1 MKEIPLS
8 EIHEG
13 GAQIRVHENEYT
25 ISHYAELLT
34 DGGWG
39 TFPPLAVVEIDGRFI
54 VADGHHRLKSAIR
67 AGLATVPVE
76 IIGHSMEE
84 ALEHAIRAN
93 NQNGLALTLAD
104 RQNMR
109 RRAILELPNRTA
121 RYIADLCG
129 CSHVT
134 ILRDM
139 AMLEEEGKYQR
150 PERVKGENGKTY
162 SAKKKSAVG
171 TNVPTEEPQTPQKK
185 KSGATNVAPEQA
197 VEFVTCTQC
206 GFQTPLEMLDA
217 PDSTWEK
224 RDFNPQTMKY
234 GAFFCCLDCLAKWES
249 QNAPPETPQN
259 APKSPAGS
267 LVGSFTQEE
276 TNAPQDAKIWG
287 LRRYSIELEVVEGT
301 DDAEIID
308 LITSAFEFFTR
319 ARINNI
325 NNINIKKNIN
335 NINNTKSTS
344 NFVWLLRD
352 GTHYEL
358 SQDDYN
364 KLKAAFPEKDV
375 DNLLRQCVLWNDFN
389 VSKRKTRKGI
399 RAHIR
404 GWIANSD
411 KFNQF
416 PNEQTGSPNVSSPYK
431 AAQVSYED
439 IPY

>member
-34 DGGWG
+34 DGWG

-67 AGLATVPVE
+67 AGLATVPVK

-109 RRAILELPNRTA
+109 RRAILELPNKTA
-121 RYIADLCG
+121 TYLAKLCG
-129 CSHVT
+129 CSHPT
-134 ILRDM
+134 ILHDM
-139 AMLEEEGKYQR
+139 KKLEAEGTFKR
-150 PERVKGENGKTY
+150 PETVVHSNGRTVK
-162 SAKKKSAVG
+162 AKYERMTKSTCKDLQVEM
-171 TNVPTEEPQTPQKK
+171 VQKK
-185 KSGATNVAPEQA
+185 NSGANFFAPEQA
-197 VEFVTCTQC
+197 VEFVTCAQC
-206 GFQTPLEMLDA
+206 GFQTPREMLDA

-234 GAFFCCLDCLAKWES
+234 EAHFCCLDCFAKWEI

-259 APKSPAGS
+259 APETPAGS

-276 TNAPQDAKIWG
+276 ANAPQEAKIWG
-287 LRRYSIELEVVEGT
+287 LRRYSLELEVVEGT
-301 DDAEIID
+301 DDAEIAD
-308 LITSAFEFFTR
+308 LIASAFEFFSR

-344 NFVWLLRD
+344 NFVWMLRD
-352 GTHYEL
+352 GTTYEL

-364 KLKAAFPEKDV
+364 KLKSAFPEKDV

-389 VSKRKTRKGI
+389 ANKRKTRKGI

-416 PNEQTGSPNVSSPYK
+416 PNEHTGSPNVSSPYK
-431 AAQVSYED
+431 AAQVSFED

>member
-121 RYIADLCG
+121 TYLAKLCG
-129 CSHVT
+129 CTTNT
-134 ILRDM
+134 ILNDM
-139 AMLEEEGKYQR
+139 KKLESEGMYKR
-150 PERVKGENGKTY
+150 PDAIVRSNGRVVKTTY
-162 SAKKKSAVG
+162 RPRKTTMQNCIV
-171 TNVPTEEPQTPQKK
+171 EPKP
-185 KSGATNVAPEQA
+185 
-197 VEFVTCTQC
+197 EFVTCTQC

-234 GAFFCCLDCLAKWES
+234 RAHFCCLDCLSKWES

-259 APKSPAGS
+259 TPETPAGS

-287 LRRYSIELEVVEGT
+287 LRRYSLELEVVEGT
-301 DDAEIID
+301 DDSEIID

-389 VSKRKTRKGI
+389 ANKRKTRKGI

-416 PNEQTGSPNVSSPYK
+416 PNEQTGSPKVSSPYK
-431 AAQVSYED
+431 AAQVSFED